1 MIRSAAVLPSFVY
14 PNSTQNTNELDEQP
28 LISQESVY
36 TDGVFR
42 VTNSYNTPA
51 RYISE
56 NSILFKF
63 LHVENACKNLTRPV
77 TFKLV
82 KGAIMPLKSLLS
94 IACCLTHYLFKTNLM
109 CAGFSGTYHSNQKP
123 CWKIKSL
130 FGF

>member
-1 MIRSAAVLPSFVY
+1 MIRSAAVLPPFVS

-63 LHVENACKNLTRPV
+63 LHVENACK
-77 TFKLV
+77 
-82 KGAIMPLKSLLS
+82 I
-94 IACCLTHYLFKTNLM
+94 
-109 CAGFSGTYHSNQKP
+109 
-123 CWKIKSL
+123 
-130 FGF
+130 